1 MKALNELLIKEI
13 IIQTNLKNVSLKKLQ
28 TAWTGRKQDD
38 SKLGPASMNF
48 SHVSAV

>member
-28 TAWTGRKQDD
+28 TAWTGRKQG
-38 SKLGPASMNF
+38 LGPASMNF
-48 SHVSAV
+48 PHVSAV